1 MPARVRTGAAVGET
15 RRVVTGGRATCTLER
30 ASRRSLTF
38 IWHCPV
44 RDDGSRV
51 PRERSRLKNRSSPA
65 QAWSH
70 PARLSRERSLHF
82 GGEAVRSAR
91 ACGQESGK
99 PKGATSFA
107 CWQQQAGP
115 RLCGWRKASRSR
127 ERVQLRHDDVQTSAC
142 EKEASPKDEGAR
154 LTVNRPGRPGRVTE
168 PDRVEEQSNAGPLYA
183 GSKASKG
190 RKAWWGFAVAAMK
203 HHEPHDWKS
212 GATPGPGRGGVDRH
226 GGSNHE
232 GGARGGLAT
241 RFRSDHGNVLA
252 GRGLLGSR
260 DGGGAIFGNSNE
272 TSYGRPEGRASR
284 VTALRVW

>member
-1 MPARVRTGAAVGET
+1 MGRPS
-15 RRVVTGGRATCTLER
+15 RVVTGGRATCTPKR

-44 RDDGSRV
+44 RDDGSRI
-51 PRERSRLKNRSSPA
+51 PRERLRLKNRSRPA
-65 QAWSH
+65 RAWSH
-70 PARLSRERSLHF
+70 PARMSRERSLHF
-82 GGEAVRSAR
+82 GGEAVRPAR

-99 PKGATSFA
+99 PKGATSPSR
-107 CWQQQAGP
+107 WKQQTGP

-127 ERVQLRHDDVQTSAC
+127 ERVQLRHDGVQTSDR
-142 EKEASPKDEGAR
+142 EQEASTKDEGAR

-168 PDRVEEQSNAGPLYA
+168 PDRVEERSNTGPLYA

-190 RKAWWGFAVAAMK
+190 RNAWWEFAVAAMK

-212 GATPGPGRGGVDRH
+212 GATPGPGRGGVNRQ

-241 RFRSDHGNVLA
+241 CLRSEHGDVRV
-252 GRGLLGSR
+252 GRGLLGSQ
-260 DGGGAIFGNSNE
+260 DSGGAIFGNSNE
-272 TSYGRPEGRASR
+272 TSYDELERR
-284 VTALRVW
+284 ALRATVMSV